1 MINLAEGPRIAFIG
15 AIDFSNHC
23 LLEAINYQGNIVAV
37 IGLDPRYASRH
48 SDYVDLSHTAINFNI
63 PYHRINNINSNNSI
77 RKLKELN
84 PDYFFIFGWSQL
96 LSAEVLSIP
105 KIGSIGSHPA
115 LLPKNRGRHPLIWSL
130 INNEETGG
138 LTFLYLNNGIDDGD
152 ILWQESFPI
161 TELDDAGTLYGK
173 IKTLSSKAIPDLLG
187 KMTAGTLIGTR
198 QAAEIATYLR
208 KRSEADGLIHWSLPA
223 KVIHNLVRALT
234 HPYVGAH
241 SYYNGGKITIWKT
254 QIQNPEYIP
263 VQYQKLIPGT
273 IFEPV
278 EDVFCVT
285 TGSMPLQL
293 LEYAIDDN
301 NTLSSGSHMETQL

>member
-15 AIDFSNHC
+15 AIDFSKHC
-23 LLEAINYQGNIVAV
+23 LIEAIKHQGNIVAV
-37 IGLDPRYASRH
+37 ISLDPRHASRH

-138 LTFLYLNNGIDDGD
+138 LTFLYLDNGIDDGD

-187 KMTAGTLIGTR
+187 RMTVGPLVGTR

-241 SYYNGGKITIWKT
+241 SYYNEGKITIWKT
-254 QIQNPEYIP
+254 QIQNAGDIP
-263 VQYQKLIPGT
+263 AQYKKLIPGF

-278 EDVFCVT
+278 KDVFCVT
-285 TGSMPLQL
+285 TGSVPLQL
-293 LEYAIDDN
+293 LEYDIEDN
-301 NTLSSGSHMETQL
+301 NTLSSGSHMETGL

>member
-1 MINLAEGPRIAFIG
+1 MKNLADGPRIAFIG

-23 LLEAINYQGNIVAV
+23 LLEAINHQGNIVAV
-37 IGLDPRYASRH
+37 IGLDQRYASRH
-48 SDYVDLSHTAINFNI
+48 SDYVNLSHAALNFNI
-63 PYHRINNINSNNSI
+63 TYHNINNINSNSSV
-77 RKLKELN
+77 RMLKELN

-96 LSAEVLSIP
+96 LSTEVLSIP
-105 KIGSIGSHPA
+105 RIGSIGSHPA

-130 INNEETGG
+130 INNEKTGG

-161 TELDDAGTLYGK
+161 TEWDDAGTLYVK
-173 IKTLSSKAIPDLLG
+173 IKTLASKAIPDLLD
-187 KMTAGTLIGTR
+187 KMTAGPLIGTS

-223 KVIHNLVRALT
+223 EVIHSLVRALT

-241 SYYNGGKITIWKT
+241 SYYKGGKITIWKT
-254 QIQNPEYIP
+254 QIQNSGYVPA
-263 VQYQKLIPGT
+263 QYQELIPGI

-278 EDVFCVT
+278 KDVFCVT
-285 TGSMPLQL
+285 TGSVPLQL
-293 LEYAIDDN
+293 LEYDINDN
-301 NTLSSGSHMETQL
+301 NTLSSGSHMET

>member
-1 MINLAEGPRIAFIG
+1 M
-15 AIDFSNHC
+15 
-23 LLEAINYQGNIVAV
+23 
-37 IGLDPRYASRH
+37 
-48 SDYVDLSHTAINFNI
+48 
-63 PYHRINNINSNNSI
+63 
-77 RKLKELN
+77 
-84 PDYFFIFGWSQL
+84 
-96 LSAEVLSIP
+96 SAEVLSIP
-105 KIGSIGSHPA
+105 KIGSIGSHPS

-138 LTFLYLNNGIDDGD
+138 LTFLYLDNGIDDGD

-187 KMTAGTLIGTR
+187 RMTVGPLVGTR

-241 SYYNGGKITIWKT
+241 SYYNEGKITIWKT
-254 QIQNPEYIP
+254 QKRQIENRSSP
-263 VQYQKLIPGT
+263 LGT
-273 IFEPV
+273 ALKNKRGLEKNKTSLEFIFNCDIE
-278 EDVFCVT
+278 
-285 TGSMPLQL
+285 
-293 LEYAIDDN
+293 DN
-301 NTLSSGSHMETQL
+301 NTLSSGSHMETGL